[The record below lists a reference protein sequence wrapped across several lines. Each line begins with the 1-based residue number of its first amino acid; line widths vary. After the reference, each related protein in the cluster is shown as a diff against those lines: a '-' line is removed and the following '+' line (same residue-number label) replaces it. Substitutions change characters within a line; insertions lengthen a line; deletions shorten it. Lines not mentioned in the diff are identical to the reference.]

1 MKTKSFELFK
11 IIEIEIN
18 SICNRDCEFCPR
30 YYNRSGIRKD
40 KDGKLVRKQMSSE
53 KVKAIIDE
61 VTSAGF
67 RGKIRFHRLSEP
79 LVDARYLD
87 FVKYASSKGLLVVDH
102 TNGDI
107 LKTNPDLCKQ
117 LDGLVDEF
125 TIGLY
130 DYSTYK
136 GKQKEIA
143 FWKASSKKQKLHFH
157 CLLNTQIFDRAQK
170 CMIKSIKIPE

>member
-117 LDGLVDEF
+117 LDGLGDEVPHR
-125 TIGLY
+125 LY
-130 DYSTYK
+130 DYTTYK
-136 GKQKEIA
+136 GKHKEIA
-143 FWKASSKKQKLHFH
+143 FWKAS
-157 CLLNTQIFDRAQK
+157 
-170 CMIKSIKIPE
+170 